1 MARLRLKTMG
11 LVMALAI
18 AGGACNRPS
27 PPTSTDPDCR
37 AIAHDLGKTEVCGQ
51 PQKVVTIGPNLLELL
66 LALEVQPIA
75 HAEYFPFPTPQFDH
89 PEQQIPYLGKL
100 LTGQPKNVGTAE
112 SPSLEAIAKLKP
124 DLILADSI
132 KNKDEYKLLSKIAP
146 TLLFDYSGAGSA
158 WQPDL
163 QALGQA
169 LQKADK
175 ATAVVADAQQQVAKL
190 KAKFQPIVA
199 KDPKV
204 LLLLSEQLSQGVR
217 LETANS
223 ACGTLLED
231 VGFQVVVPAALNQ
244 SPEPS
249 HVISL
254 ESLTN
259 LDMDWI
265 LIEGFSSQNIAKTPN
280 PEAQQVK
287 AIKKEWNEN
296 AIAQSLPA
304 SKAGKV
310 YFTPVYLCHALLG
323 PIGTEIFLSD
333 LYQQLSPSEIK
344 TSHMPTRFKY

>member
-1 MARLRLKTMG
+1 MAQLRLKMMG
-11 LVMALAI
+11 LLMALAI
-18 AGGACNRPS
+18 AGGACTRPS
-27 PPTSTDPDCR
+27 PPAEMDADCR
-37 AIAHDLGKTEVCGQ
+37 TITHDLGETEVCGQ

-75 HAEYFPFPTPQFDH
+75 HAEYFPFPTRQFDQ
-89 PEQQIPYLGKL
+89 PDQQIPYLGKY
-100 LTGQPKNVGTAE
+100 LTGQPENVGTAE

-132 KNKDEYKLLSKIAP
+132 KNKDEYELLSKIAP

-158 WQPDL
+158 WQSDL

-175 ATAVVADAQQQVAKL
+175 ATAVVAASQQEVAKL
-190 KAKFQPIVA
+190 KQDLQPIVA
-199 KDPKV
+199 RDPKV

-223 ACGTLLED
+223 ACGALLED
-231 VGFQVVVPAALNQ
+231 IGFQVVVPADLSQ
-244 SPEPS
+244 SQEPS

-259 LDMDWI
+259 LEMDWI
-265 LIEGFSSQNIAKTPN
+265 LIEGFSSQIIAKTPN
-280 PEAQQVK
+280 PEEQQVK

-296 AIAQSLPA
+296 AIAQSLLP

-323 PIGTEIFLSD
+323 PIGTEIFLKD
-333 LYQQLSPSEIK
+333 LHQQLAPSALQTTHGLARYK
-344 TSHMPTRFKY
+344 P

>member
-11 LVMALAI
+11 LLMALAI

-27 PPTSTDPDCR
+27 PPTSTGTDCQ
-37 AIAHDLGKTEVCGQ
+37 AIAHDLGEAEVCGQ

-75 HAEYFPFPTPQFDH
+75 HAEYFPFPTRQFDQ
-89 PEQQIPYLGKL
+89 PEQQIPYLGKY
-100 LTGQPKNVGTAE
+100 LTRQPENVGTAE

-132 KNKDEYKLLSKIAP
+132 KNKDEYELLSKIAP
-146 TLLFDYSGAGSA
+146 TLLFDYSGAGAA
-158 WQPDL
+158 WQSDL
-163 QALGQA
+163 QAVGQA

-175 ATAVVADAQQQVAKL
+175 ATAVIAESQQQVAKL
-190 KAKFQPIVA
+190 KKDLQPIVA
-199 KDPKV
+199 QDPKV

-223 ACGTLLED
+223 ACGALLENI
-231 VGFQVVVPAALNQ
+231 GFQVVVPAALSQ
-244 SPEPS
+244 SQEPS

-259 LDMDWI
+259 LEMDWI
-265 LIEGFSSQNIAKTPN
+265 LIEGFSSQIIAKTPN
-280 PEAQQVK
+280 PEEQQVK
-287 AIKKEWNEN
+287 TIKKEWNEN

-304 SKAGKV
+304 SKEDKV

-323 PIGTEIFLSD
+323 PIGTEIFLRD

-344 TSHMPTRFKY
+344 TSDVPTRF

>member
-1 MARLRLKTMG
+1 MAQLKLKMMV
-11 LVMALAI
+11 LLMALAI
-18 AGGACNRPS
+18 AGEACTRPS
-27 PPTSTDPDCR
+27 PPTSTDTDCR
-37 AIAHDLGKTEVCGQ
+37 TIAHDLGETEICGQ

-75 HAEYFPFPTPQFDH
+75 HAEYFPFPKRQFDQ
-89 PEQQIPYLGKL
+89 PDQQIPYLGKY
-100 LTGQPKNVGTAE
+100 LTGQPDNVGTAE

-132 KNKDEYKLLSKIAP
+132 KNKDEYELLSKIAP

-158 WQPDL
+158 WQTDL
-163 QALGQA
+163 KALGQA
-169 LQKADK
+169 LQKSEK
-175 ATAVVADAQQQVAKL
+175 ATAVVAESQQQVAKL
-190 KAKFQPIVA
+190 KQELQPIVA

-223 ACGTLLED
+223 ACGALLED
-231 VGFQVVVPAALNQ
+231 VGFEVVVPAALSQ
-244 SPEPS
+244 SQEPS

-280 PEAQQVK
+280 PEKQQVK
-287 AIKKEWNEN
+287 AIKTEWSEN
-296 AIAQSLPA
+296 AIAQSLPP

-310 YFTPVYLCHALLG
+310 YFIPVYLCHALLG
-323 PIGTEIFLSD
+323 PIGTEIFLKD
-333 LYQQLSPSEIK
+333 LYQQLSPSQIK
-344 TSHMPTRFKY
+344 TSYIPARFRS

>member
-1 MARLRLKTMG
+1 MARLKLNTMG
-11 LVMALAI
+11 LLMALAI
-18 AGGACNRPS
+18 VGIACTRPTPS
-27 PPTSTDPDCR
+27 TSTGTDCR
-37 AIAHDLGKTEVCGQ
+37 TITHDLGETEVCGQ

-75 HAEYFPFPTPQFDH
+75 HAEYFPFPSRQFDQ
-89 PEQQIPYLGKL
+89 PDQQIPYLGKY
-100 LTGQPKNVGTAE
+100 LTRQPDNVGTAE

-132 KNKDEYKLLSKIAP
+132 KNKDEYELLSKIAP

-158 WQPDL
+158 WQTDL
-163 QALGQA
+163 EALGQA

-175 ATAVVADAQQQVAKL
+175 ATTMVAESQQQVAKL
-190 KAKFQPIVA
+190 KQELQPIVA

-223 ACGTLLED
+223 SCGALLED
-231 VGFQVVVPAALNQ
+231 VGFEVVVPADLSQ
-244 SPEPS
+244 SQEPS

-265 LIEGFSSQNIAKTPN
+265 LIEGFSSQNTAKTPT
-280 PEAQQVK
+280 PEEQQVK
-287 AIKKEWNEN
+287 AIKTEWSEN
-296 AIAQSLPA
+296 AIAQSLPP
-304 SKAGKV
+304 SKEGKV

-323 PIGTEIFLSD
+323 PIGTEVFLSD
-333 LYQQLSPSEIK
+333 LYQQLSLSKIK
-344 TSHMPTRFKY
+344 TSRMPTRFKS

>member
-1 MARLRLKTMG
+1 MARLKLKTMV
-11 LVMALAI
+11 LLIALAI
-18 AGGACNRPS
+18 ASGACNRPS
-27 PPTSTDPDCR
+27 PSTSTDADCR
-37 AIAHDLGKTEVCGQ
+37 AIAHDSGETEVCGQ

-75 HAEYFPFPTPQFDH
+75 HAEYFSFPTRQFDQ
-89 PEQQIPYLGKL
+89 PDQQIPYLGKY
-100 LTGQPKNVGTAE
+100 LTGQPENVGTAE

-124 DLILADSI
+124 DLILADSG
-132 KNKDEYKLLSKIAP
+132 KNKDEYELLSKIAP
-146 TLLFDYSGAGSA
+146 TLLFDYSGAGST
-158 WQPDL
+158 WQSDL

-175 ATAVVADAQQQVAKL
+175 ATAVVAESQQQIAKL
-190 KAKFQPIVA
+190 KTNFQPIVA

-204 LLLLSEQLSQGVR
+204 LLLLSEQLNQGVR

-223 ACGTLLED
+223 ACGALLED
-231 VGFQVVVPAALNQ
+231 VGFQVVVPADLSQ

-304 SKAGKV
+304 SKEGKV

-323 PIGTEIFLSD
+323 PIGTEIFLKD
-333 LYQQLSPSEIK
+333 LHQKLAPSALQTTQGLAHYK
-344 TSHMPTRFKY
+344 P

>member
-11 LVMALAI
+11 LVMGLAI
-18 AGGACNRPS
+18 AGGACNRPL
-27 PPTSTDPDCR
+27 TSTSTGTDCR
-37 AIAHDLGKTEVCGQ
+37 TVAHDLGKTEVCGQ

-75 HAEYFPFPTPQFDH
+75 HAEYFSFPTPRFDQ
-89 PEQQIPYLGKL
+89 PEQQIPYLGKY
-100 LTGQPKNVGTAE
+100 LTGQPDNVGTAE
-112 SPSLEAIAKLKP
+112 SPSLEAISKLKP

-132 KNKDEYKLLSKIAP
+132 KNKDEYKLLSTISP

-158 WQPDL
+158 WQTDL
-163 QALGQA
+163 KALGHA
-169 LQKADK
+169 LQKPEK
-175 ATAVVADAQQQVAKL
+175 ATAVVAESQQRVAKL
-190 KAKFQPIVA
+190 KQDLQPIVA

-223 ACGTLLED
+223 ACGALLED
-231 VGFQVVVPAALNQ
+231 VGFQVVVPAALSQ
-244 SPEPS
+244 SQEPS

-265 LIEGFSSQNIAKTPN
+265 LIEGFSSQNIVKTPN
-280 PEAQQVK
+280 PEEQQVQ
-287 AIKKEWNEN
+287 AIKTEWSEN
-296 AIAQSLPA
+296 AIAQSLQP

-333 LYQQLSPSEIK
+333 LYQQLSLSKVE
-344 TSHMPTRFKY
+344 TSFMPTRFK

>member
-11 LVMALAI
+11 LLMALTI
-18 AGGACNRPS
+18 VSGACTRPS
-27 PPTSTDPDCR
+27 PSTSTDANCR
-37 AIAHDLGKTEVCGQ
+37 TIAHDLGETEVCGQ

-75 HAEYFPFPTPQFDH
+75 HAEYFPFPTRQFDQ
-89 PEQQIPYLGKL
+89 PEQQIPYLGKY
-100 LTGQPKNVGTAE
+100 LTGQPENVGTAE

-132 KNKDEYKLLSKIAP
+132 KNKDEYELLSKIAP
-146 TLLFDYSGAGSA
+146 TLLFDYSDAGSA

-163 QALGQA
+163 KALGQA

-175 ATAVVADAQQQVAKL
+175 ATTVVAKSQEKVAKL
-190 KAKFQPIVA
+190 KQNLQPIVA

-223 ACGTLLED
+223 ACGALLED
-231 VGFQVVVPAALNQ
+231 VGFQVVVPDDLSQ
-244 SPEPS
+244 SQEPS

-287 AIKKEWNEN
+287 AIKTEWNEN

-304 SKAGKV
+304 SKEGKV

-344 TSHMPTRFKY
+344 TSRMPTRFKY